1 MNTQDFIAAYNE
13 SRNGADHFVRHP
25 LVKSFHYSDGVQSL
39 AQAGCYWLLDM
50 LATEIRRKD
59 FIAKDAYLCV
69 VSITVKDGIG
79 IIEGKFA
86 DDDPA
91 PYRKRVNTDLPDG
104 EWQLYLS
111 DDGDGVIRCIL
122 PTEY

>member
-1 MNTQDFIAAYNE
+1 MNTQDFIADYNE

-59 FIAKDAYLCV
+59 FLAKDSYLCI
-69 VSITVKDGIG
+69 VSIMVDAGIG

-86 DDDPA
+86 DDDPT

-104 EWQLYLS
+104 EWLLYLS

>member
-39 AQAGCYWLLDM
+39 AETGCYWLLDV
-50 LATEIRRKD
+50 LATEIRQRD
-59 FIAKDAYLCV
+59 FIAKDAYLCI
-69 VSITVKDGIG
+69 VSIMVKGGIG
-79 IIEGKFA
+79 IIEGKFS

-91 PYRKRVNTDLPDG
+91 PYRKRVNTDMPDG
-104 EWQLYLS
+104 EWLLYLS
-111 DDGDGVIRCIL
+111 NDGDGVIRCIL